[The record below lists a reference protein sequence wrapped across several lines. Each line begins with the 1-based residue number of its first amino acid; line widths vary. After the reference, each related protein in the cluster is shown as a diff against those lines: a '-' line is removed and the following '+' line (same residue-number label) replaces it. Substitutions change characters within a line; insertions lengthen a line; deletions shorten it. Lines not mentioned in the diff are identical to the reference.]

1 MNTLRTFST
10 IARLLTL
17 GALLAALGTQARA
30 ETDPLPSWND
40 GLAKQAIVAF
50 VKETTDLANPKFVPT
65 AERIAVFDNDG
76 TLWPENPMPF
86 QLAYAVD
93 TLKQMAAQK
102 PELNQD
108 PMVQAALA
116 GDFAKL
122 LEGPHHDGLL
132 HIIALTHAG
141 MTTEEFEA
149 DVENWLATARHPRY
163 GKPYDQL
170 TYQPMQEVLSYLR
183 ANGFK
188 TFIVSGGGAD
198 FMRVWS
204 ERVYGIPPEQIVGSA
219 GRATYELKPSGPVL
233 VKTLDYL
240 FVDDKD
246 GKPVGIHE
254 FIGRRPI
261 AAFGNSDGDKAMLE
275 YTTIGNPRPSLGMII
290 HHTDAEREYAYD
302 AHPKSSGKLVEAL
315 QDAPQ
320 RGWIVVDMKSDW
332 KRVFALEPNGPSG
345 VEDRLIAI
353 DVLLQPDGKMLEEAA
368 NWNAQMREQ
377 SPEGFALDEQHAPHI
392 TLVQRFIAESDLG
405 SVLAAVDRVKSA
417 FDIANMQMTATG
429 LYDIPSGKIGVA
441 GIVIEPS
448 DELLALQEAVIEA
461 VNPFA
466 RTGGDASAF
475 VPDATGTPFDPLLF
489 KYVDTFVPNQ
499 TGKKFNPHVTIGIA
513 PLGWLEDLEKQP
525 FSTFT
530 FGAKGIATY
539 RLGNFGT
546 ASKLLDS
553 SE

>member
-1 MNTLRTFST
+1 
-10 IARLLTL
+10 
-17 GALLAALGTQARA
+17 
-30 ETDPLPSWND
+30 
-40 GLAKQAIVAF
+40 
-50 VKETTDLANPKFVPT
+50 
-65 AERIAVFDNDG
+65 
-76 TLWPENPMPF
+76 
-86 QLAYAVD
+86 
-93 TLKQMAAQK
+93 
-102 PELNQD
+102 
-108 PMVQAALA
+108 
-116 GDFAKL
+116 
-122 LEGPHHDGLL
+122 
-132 HIIALTHAG
+132 
-141 MTTEEFEA
+141 MTG
-149 DVENWLATARHPRY
+149 N
-163 GKPYDQL
+163 
-170 TYQPMQEVLSYLR
+170 
-183 ANGFK
+183 
-188 TFIVSGGGAD
+188 
-198 FMRVWS
+198 
-204 ERVYGIPPEQIVGSA
+204 
-219 GRATYELKPSGPVL
+219 YELKPSGPVL

-275 YTTIGNPRPSLGMII
+275 YTTIANPRPSLGIII

-302 AHPKSSGKLVEAL
+302 AQPKSSGKLVAAL

-320 RGWIVVDMKSDW
+320 RGWIVVEMKSDW
-332 KRVFALEPNGPSG
+332 KRIFAFKPTGSLGTEGH
-345 VEDRLIAI
+345 LIAI
-353 DVLLQPDGKMLEEAA
+353 DVLLQPNGKMLEEAA

-377 SPEGFALDEQHAPHI
+377 SPEGFVLDEQHAPHI

-417 FDIANMQMTATG
+417 FDIANMQMTATS
-429 LYDIPSGKIGVA
+429 LYHIPSGKIGVG

-448 DELLALQEAVIEA
+448 EELLALQEAVIKA

-475 VPDATGTPFDPLLF
+475 VPNSTGAPFDPLLF

-539 RLGNFGT
+539 QLGNFGT
-546 ASKLLDS
+546 ASKRLDS